1 MKKLTYVM
9 VACALSAS
17 LQAFSITEMPST
29 SNRVAPSNHNSIY
42 SYHDSIKD
50 ASKAVVNI
58 TTEQKVKNNNSPFND
73 PFFQQFFGN
82 MMPPQMQN
90 REQTGLGSGVI
101 MTSDGY
107 IVTNYHVVKGADK
120 ITVTLPGDNKKYK
133 AKLVGKDPQSD
144 LAVIK
149 IDKKNLP
156 VIKFADSNTYKVGD
170 VVFAIGNPFGIGE
183 SVTQGIVSGLN
194 KHGFGISNYENFIQT
209 DASINPGNSG
219 GALVDSRGALIG
231 INTAIIS
238 RTGGNNGIGFA
249 IPSDMVKSI
258 ATTLVK
264 DGKVQR
270 GFLGVMMKDLDSS
283 LSSSYNNA
291 QGALVIQISPNSPAK
306 KAGIQVWDLITAV
319 DGKPIKGSADLKN
332 TIGAYAPNTKITLTI
347 MRNKKLEKI
356 PITLAKQQNDDDGFA
371 TMDNGSSTENAE
383 GITGLSVAPLDDQ
396 VRQLYNIPDEIHG
409 VIVDKVKPNS
419 KADIAGFSKGD
430 IISRV
435 ENDDIK
441 NISDFNKAMHKYKG
455 KLKRILAYNIDGTVK
470 AITLN

>member
-29 SNRVAPSNHNSIY
+29 SNRVMPSNHGSIY

-58 TTEQKVKNNNSPFND
+58 TTEQKVKDNNSPFND

-133 AKLVGKDPQSD
+133 AKLIGKDPQSD
-144 LAVIK
+144 IAVIK
-149 IDKKNLP
+149 IEKKNLP

-249 IPSDMVKSI
+249 IPSDMVRNI

-283 LSSSYNNA
+283 LASSYDNKE
-291 QGALVIQISPNSPAK
+291 GALVIQISPDSPAK

-356 PITLAKQQNDDDGFA
+356 SLTLAKQQNDDDGFT
-371 TMDNGSSTENAE
+371 TMDNGSQSESTE
-383 GITGLSVAPLDDQ
+383 GISGLSVAPLDNQ
-396 VRQLYNIPDEIHG
+396 VRQLYNIPDDIHG
-409 VIVDKVKPNS
+409 VIVNNVKPNS
-419 KADIAGFSKGD
+419 KADLAGFSKGD

-455 KLKRILAYNIDGTVK
+455 KMKRILAYNIDGTVK